1 MSKLYVPDGA
11 WLVCSNGM
19 KKQQI
24 KVTSQSTVTIAG
36 GHLKATVDD
45 RPGGNFIC
53 GKMMLIGAV
62 AGAALAAVFI
72 VGTIASGGTLA
83 VGAGA
88 LMAAAAAGGAA
99 TGGLISLIPSICGA
113 ALYNWTPYDKNVL
126 TSGKHPL
133 LENSTIDC
141 LLGGKVIILYS
152 EKAADEMT
160 DVIIGDTAIGVVGT
174 IAFSYLM
181 GPALKAFGLVGKTG
195 LALIKS
201 HGLWTSAMGSYAL
214 GVGGSSL
221 LVYGANEGVSAIKE
235 FAYEN
240 TPLPGTER
248 TYGDYVNGFET
259 DVTKLKEVG
268 LSKADSSADKP
279 IQEVINDSGSAADI
293 GAIKTVGDRSSN
305 YSITERST
313 SVRLDDIEE
322 HGATTRTENGRVAG
336 AYEGRNPVNTS
347 GTRIVNQDYG
357 GRYQEYE
364 RSSTTTNT
372 QYDPIRPK
380 DAFKTGAGSI
390 INYGKDQWGKPKFD
404 KDGAN
409 GGGLLLGFVQ
419 DAGKAIGN
427 FLLEGQAKDVLEAL
441 KKEEMEARASI
452 TVVAGND

>member
-72 VGTIASGGTLA
+72 VGTIATGGTLA

-99 TGGLISLIPSICGA
+99 TGGLVSLIPSICGA
-113 ALYNWTPYDKNVL
+113 ALHDWTPYDKNVL

-133 LENSTIDC
+133 LENSTIEC
-141 LLGGKVIILYS
+141 FLGGKVIILYS

-181 GPALKAFGLVGKTG
+181 GPAMKALGGIGATGVSLTKSFGFFSST
-195 LALIKS
+195 
-201 HGLWTSAMGSYAL
+201 MGNYAL
-214 GVGGSSL
+214 GVVGSGI
-221 LVYGANEGVSAIKE
+221 LVYGANEGVSSLKKL
-235 FAYEN
+235 AYDN
-240 TPLPGTER
+240 TPLQGTER

-259 DVTKLKEVG
+259 DVTKLKEAG
-268 LSKADSSADKP
+268 LAKADPSADKP
-279 IQEVINDSGSAADI
+279 IQEVINDAGSAADI
-293 GAIKTVGDRSSN
+293 GGIKTVGNRTSD
-305 YSITERST
+305 YSITERNT

-322 HGATTRTENGRVAG
+322 HGATVRTENGRIAG

-347 GTRIVNQDYG
+347 GTRIVDQDYG

-372 QYDPIRPK
+372 QYDPLRSR
-380 DAFKTGAGSI
+380 DAFKTGAGSM
-390 INYGKDQWGKPKFD
+390 INYAKDQWGKPKFD

-409 GGGLLLGFVQ
+409 GGGLLLGLVQ